1 MRIFL
6 IIPILFIFLASC
18 SNSNDFDIPQ
28 ISKLEKLEEHSNQ
41 FIKGIYSYE
50 NGIHVAIGFGIANSI
65 MVEGDGGNI
74 IIDTTDDVSQAK
86 EVLSEFK
93 KINQNPIEAIIYTH
107 NHGDHVFGASEFYN
121 SQEEKPLVIAHST
134 TAEKVE
140 KILGII
146 NPIITL
152 RSGKMFGTNLDDD
165 ELINVG
171 LGPYLSAGR
180 TSPGY
185 IAPTMTFEKE
195 LKLEL
200 AGHKVEL
207 YHAPGE
213 TDDQLFVWFPEL
225 SALMPGDNFYTTFP
239 NLYTIRGTS
248 HRDVIGWVNS
258 IDKMRSLDPQYLF
271 PSHTMPIVGEE
282 ISNALIIYRDGMQ
295 YVHDQTVR
303 LMNKGLTPDQIVE
316 ELDLPQNLRESPYLA
331 EFYGTVRYSV
341 RSIFN
346 GYLGWFSGDL
356 ADLDP
361 LNIDERSQ
369 KISDL
374 VGGAENLF
382 FELIRASDASEHQW
396 VLELSNMLISLD
408 FKTEEVMKIRNKSVM
423 EIGIYETNPPKRN
436 FFLSSAKEFMEGRD
450 PAIGLSNSDTLYQIP
465 VENFFSILSVRLNP
479 SKVDGELTNGC
490 FVFDNKKQIKTTI
503 RNQVLEISSYF
514 EEEDCDFIV
523 QSEEITFKEVL
534 AGLKGPIK
542 TLGAGEMEMKK
553 GNSVAFLTYLS
564 KFTD

>member
-1 MRIFL
+1 MRNIL
-6 IIPILFIFLASC
+6 IISILFIFLGSC
-18 SNSNDFDIPQ
+18 SNSEDFDIPT
-28 ISKLEKLEEHSNQ
+28 ISKLEKLEDHSNQ

-50 NGIHVAIGFGIANSI
+50 NGIHVAIGYGIANSI
-65 MVEGDGGNI
+65 MVEGDRGNI
-74 IIDTTDDVSQAK
+74 IIDTTDDISQAK
-86 EVLSEFK
+86 EVLNEFQ
-93 KINQNPIEAIIYTH
+93 KINKNPIKAIIYTH

-121 SQEEKPLVIAHST
+121 AQEEKPLVIAHST

-152 RSGKMFGTNLDDD
+152 RSGKMFGTNLDEY

-180 TSPGY
+180 SSPGY
-185 IAPTMTFEKE
+185 IAPSMTFEEE
-195 LKLEL
+195 LKLEI
-200 AGHKVEL
+200 AGHKVEI

-258 IDKMRSLDPQYLF
+258 IDKMRSLNPEYLF
-271 PSHTMPIVGEE
+271 PSHTMPILGDE
-282 ISNALIIYRDGMQ
+282 IANALIIYRDGMQ

-303 LMNKGLTPDQIVE
+303 LMNKGMTPDQIVE
-316 ELDLPQNLRESPYLA
+316 ELDLPKNLKQSPYLA

-361 LNIDERSQ
+361 LTVNNRSQ

-374 VGGAENLF
+374 AGGNENLF
-382 FELIRASDASEHQW
+382 SELARASDADEHQW

-408 FKTEEVMKIRNKSVM
+408 YKTEEVGQIRNQSVKQ
-423 EIGIYETNPPKRN
+423 IGIYETNPPKRN
-436 FFLSSAKEFMEGRD
+436 YFLSSAKEFMEGRD
-450 PAIGLSNSDTLYQIP
+450 PSIVLSSSDTLYQIP

-479 SKVDGELTNGC
+479 SKVDGELTRGC
-490 FVFDNKKQIKTTI
+490 FLFNNEKKIQATI
-503 RNQVLEISSYF
+503 RNQILEISNNF
-514 EEEDCDFIV
+514 AEEDCNFLV
-523 QSEEITFKEVL
+523 ATEEIIFKEVL
-534 AGLKGPIK
+534 AGIKGPIK
-542 TLGAGEMEMKK
+542 TLGSGEMEMKK

>member
-1 MRIFL
+1 MRNFL
-6 IIPILFIFLASC
+6 IIPILFIFLVSC
-18 SNSNDFDIPQ
+18 SNSEDFDIPK

-41 FIKGIYSYE
+41 FIKGIYSYD

-65 MVEGDGGNI
+65 MVEGDRGNI
-74 IIDTTDDVSQAK
+74 IIDTTDDISQAK
-86 EVLSEFK
+86 EVLNEFQ
-93 KINQNPIEAIIYTH
+93 KINKNPIKAIIYTH

-121 SQEEKPLVIAHST
+121 AQEEKPLVIAHST

-152 RSGKMFGTNLDDD
+152 RSGKMFGTNLDEY

-180 TSPGY
+180 SSPGY
-185 IAPTMTFEKE
+185 IAPSMTFEEE
-195 LKLEL
+195 LKLEI
-200 AGHKVEL
+200 AGHKVEI

-258 IDKMRSLDPQYLF
+258 IDKMRSLNPEYLF
-271 PSHTMPIVGEE
+271 PSHTMPILGDE
-282 ISNALIIYRDGMQ
+282 IANALIIYRDGMQ

-303 LMNKGLTPDQIVE
+303 LMNKGMTPDQIVE
-316 ELDLPQNLRESPYLA
+316 ELDLPKDLKQSPYLA

-361 LNIDERSQ
+361 LTVNNRSQ

-374 VGGAENLF
+374 AGGNENLF
-382 FELIRASDASEHQW
+382 SELARASDADEHQW

-408 FKTEEVMKIRNKSVM
+408 YKTEEVGQIRNQSVKQ
-423 EIGIYETNPPKRN
+423 IGIYETNPPKRN
-436 FFLSSAKEFMEGRD
+436 YFLSSAKEFMEGRD
-450 PAIGLSNSDTLYQIP
+450 PSIVLSSSDTLYQIP

-479 SKVDGELTNGC
+479 SKVDGELTRGC
-490 FVFDNKKQIKTTI
+490 FLFNNEKKIQATI
-503 RNQVLEISSYF
+503 RNQILEISNNF
-514 EEEDCDFIV
+514 AEEDCNFLV
-523 QSEEITFKEVL
+523 ATEEIIFKEVL
-534 AGLKGPIK
+534 AGMKGPIK
-542 TLGAGEMEMKK
+542 TLGSGEMEMKK